1 MSSHASGAATN
12 AGTNT
17 KAAQADHAVRHMGF
31 AGCGCAYCASRCSSG
46 AVVVCTPPG
55 IASCRAAG
63 RLVDA
68 LGALDAHS
76 RTREHNRQPL
86 GFRPRE
92 AHDVAAPVDAVPGP
106 DAALGVSDDAAHAI
120 HPIVATIGPMSLG
133 D

>member
-1 MSSHASGAATN
+1 
-12 AGTNT
+12 
-17 KAAQADHAVRHMGF
+17 
-31 AGCGCAYCASRCSSG
+31 
-46 AVVVCTPPG
+46 
-55 IASCRAAG
+55 
-63 RLVDA
+63 VDA
-68 LGALDAHS
+68 LGALDAHA